1 MKDCDCKC
9 KVYFHVKPD
18 TSQYHL
24 TNFTFENLK
33 VEAQENGFS
42 EDMVENMVV
51 KNVSIKEKTWE

>member
-1 MKDCDCKC
+1 M
-9 KVYFHVKPD
+9 KPD

-51 KNVSIKEKTWE
+51 KNVSIKEKAWE